1 MKLLTNKLNYIRKN
15 YFIEL
20 LFILAAGTILLNTL
34 FINPVIGKHDNGDF
48 DRLMVYGGIHNL
60 SNSYDKIY
68 DGFLHLKYSVSPNQI
83 FLISGED
90 WVSCSLVL
98 KISTIIFLITRSF
111 AGKLFDIRY
120 LAFMYSII
128 FLIGTF
134 LIINYKKF
142 SKPLKITAGIYILLF
157 FTSTCYLEYF
167 NSFFG
172 EPGTFVFFFLT
183 IGTYLH
189 LIEKE
194 DVKKRDFIYFFIAS
208 GCFLTAKSQNI
219 PMLPFMLII
228 YIALFISYKSLSFRK
243 TIIIGSIIVTL
254 ICSASLISLTK
265 IINENNIYQSVFSGV
280 LRGSKTPEK
289 DLNELGLNKRFK
301 VFIGHSFYNTDNG
314 LDPTGED
321 MLKNF
326 YPHISNWK
334 ILFFYLK
341 HPSRMWQ
348 KIVDA
353 ANSNYDLDKPY
364 IGNFVKYKYSPNK
377 KVNTFRSFLIKKFPA
392 VHHNVYGFIIFSLIY
407 LIISTLYLIKSNDV
421 SIKLLNL
428 MLIFILITGAS
439 QFILPVIGAGH
450 GDFSKHLFLLNLSY
464 DIMFGIALLWIVHIT
479 LRKLKIKN

>member
-265 IINENNIYQSVFSGV
+265 IINENNIYQSVFWSSA
-280 LRGSKTPEK
+280 RFQDTR
-289 DLNELGLNKRFK
+289 KRPK
-301 VFIGHSFYNTDNG
+301 
-314 LDPTGED
+314 
-321 MLKNF
+321 
-326 YPHISNWK
+326 
-334 ILFFYLK
+334 
-341 HPSRMWQ
+341 
-348 KIVDA
+348 
-353 ANSNYDLDKPY
+353 
-364 IGNFVKYKYSPNK
+364 
-377 KVNTFRSFLIKKFPA
+377 
-392 VHHNVYGFIIFSLIY
+392 
-407 LIISTLYLIKSNDV
+407 
-421 SIKLLNL
+421 
-428 MLIFILITGAS
+428 
-439 QFILPVIGAGH
+439 
-450 GDFSKHLFLLNLSY
+450 
-464 DIMFGIALLWIVHIT
+464 
-479 LRKLKIKN
+479 